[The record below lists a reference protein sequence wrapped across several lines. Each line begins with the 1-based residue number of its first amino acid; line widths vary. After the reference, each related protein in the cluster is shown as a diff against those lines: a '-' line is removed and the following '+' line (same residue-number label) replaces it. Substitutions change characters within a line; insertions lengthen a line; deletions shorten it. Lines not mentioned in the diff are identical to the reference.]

1 MKILP
6 AIDLKGG
13 KCVRLSMGDYSQVK
27 NYDFNPLE
35 LAMNWADNGV
45 KNLHIVDLDGAKDG
59 KLSNFETIQKIRKQ
73 IPNVYIQ
80 MGGGIRSLGDVQKYL
95 DIGLDKVII
104 GTKAMSDRTFLD
116 ELDSVTKNKVIIDMA
131 VKDGKMAIQGWNQSS
146 ALDIDSFINYI
157 ETQKICEVVL
167 TDVSKDGMLGGVNFD
182 LINEVLS
189 KTEISIIASGG
200 VTTIDD
206 IEKLILLT
214 KKGLSVVDLKIKF
227 KLFSMSFSKDFIS
240 FSIFCS

>member
-6 AIDLKGG
+6 AIDLKDG

-73 IPNVYIQ
+73 IPNLYIQ

-157 ETQKICEVVL
+157 ETQQICEVVL
-167 TDVSKDGMLGGVNFD
+167 TDVSKDGMLSGVNFD
-182 LINEVLS
+182 LINEVLL
-189 KTEISIIASGG
+189 KTEIPIIASGG

-206 IEKLILLT
+206 IEKLIVLT
-214 KKGLSVVDLKIKF
+214 KKGLSGVIIGKAIYESRIKINDLIV
-227 KLFSMSFSKDFIS
+227 LESRL
-240 FSIFCS
+240 

>member
-6 AIDLKGG
+6 AIDLKDG
-13 KCVRLSMGDYSQVK
+13 KCVRLSMGDYSQVR

-35 LAMNWADNGV
+35 LAMNWVDSGV

-73 IPNVYIQ
+73 IPNLYIQ

-104 GTKAMSDRTFLD
+104 GTKAMSDPTFLD
-116 ELDSVTKNKVIIDMA
+116 EFDSFTKNKIIIDMA
-131 VKDGKMAIQGWNQSS
+131 VKDGNMAIQGWNQSS
-146 ALDIDSFINYI
+146 ELDVDSFINYI
-157 ETQKICEVVL
+157 ETQQICEVVL
-167 TDVSKDGMLGGVNFD
+167 TDVSKDGMLSGVNFD
-182 LINEVLS
+182 LINEVLL
-189 KTEISIIASGG
+189 KTEIPIIASGG

-214 KKGLSVVDLKIKF
+214 KKGLSGVIIGKAIYESRIKINDLIM
-227 KLFSMSFSKDFIS
+227 LESRL
-240 FSIFCS
+240 

>member
-6 AIDLKGG
+6 AIDLKDG
-13 KCVRLSMGDYSQVK
+13 KCVRLSMGDYSQMK
-27 NYDFNPLE
+27 NYDSNPLE
-35 LAMNWADNGV
+35 LAMNWVDSGV

-73 IPNVYIQ
+73 IPNLYIQ

-104 GTKAMSDRTFLD
+104 GTKAMSDPTFLD

-146 ALDIDSFINYI
+146 TLDIDSFINYI
-157 ETQKICEVVL
+157 ETQQICEVVL
-167 TDVSKDGMLGGVNFD
+167 TDVSKDGMLSGVNFD

-189 KTEISIIASGG
+189 KTEIPIIASGG

-214 KKGLSVVDLKIKF
+214 KKGLSGVIIGKAIYESRIKINDLIM
-227 KLFSMSFSKDFIS
+227 LESRL
-240 FSIFCS
+240 

>member
-6 AIDLKGG
+6 AIDLKDG
-13 KCVRLSMGDYSQVK
+13 KCVRLSMGDYSQVR

-73 IPNVYIQ
+73 IPNLYIQ

-167 TDVSKDGMLGGVNFD
+167 TDVSKDGMLSGVNFD

-189 KTEISIIASGG
+189 KTEIPIIASGG

-214 KKGLSVVDLKIKF
+214 KKGLSGVIIGKAIYESRIKINDLIM
-227 KLFSMSFSKDFIS
+227 LESRL
-240 FSIFCS
+240 

>member
-6 AIDLKGG
+6 AIDLKDG
-13 KCVRLSMGDYSQVK
+13 KCVRLSMGDYSQVS

-35 LAMNWADNGV
+35 LAMNWVDNGV

-73 IPNVYIQ
+73 IPNLYIQ
-80 MGGGIRSLGDVQKYL
+80 MGGGIRSLADVQKYL

-167 TDVSKDGMLGGVNFD
+167 TDVSKDGMLSGVNFD
-182 LINEVLS
+182 LINKVLS
-189 KTEISIIASGG
+189 KTEIPIIASGG

-214 KKGLSVVDLKIKF
+214 KKGLSGVIIGKAIYESRIKINDLIM
-227 KLFSMSFSKDFIS
+227 LESRI
-240 FSIFCS
+240 

>member
-1 MKILP
+1 
-6 AIDLKGG
+6 
-13 KCVRLSMGDYSQVK
+13 
-27 NYDFNPLE
+27 
-35 LAMNWADNGV
+35 
-45 KNLHIVDLDGAKDG
+45 
-59 KLSNFETIQKIRKQ
+59 
-73 IPNVYIQ
+73 

-116 ELDSVTKNKVIIDMA
+116 ELDSVTKNRVIIDMA

-157 ETQKICEVVL
+157 ETQHICEIVL
-167 TDVSKDGMLGGVNFD
+167 TDVSKDGMLSGVNFD

-189 KTEISIIASGG
+189 KTEIPIIASGG

-214 KKGLSVVDLKIKF
+214 KKGLSGVIIGKAIYESRIKIKD
-227 KLFSMSFSKDFIS
+227 LIMLESRI
-240 FSIFCS
+240 

>member
-1 MKILP
+1 
-6 AIDLKGG
+6 
-13 KCVRLSMGDYSQVK
+13 
-27 NYDFNPLE
+27 
-35 LAMNWADNGV
+35 
-45 KNLHIVDLDGAKDG
+45 
-59 KLSNFETIQKIRKQ
+59 
-73 IPNVYIQ
+73 

-167 TDVSKDGMLGGVNFD
+167 TDVSKDGMLSGVNFD

-189 KTEISIIASGG
+189 KTEIPIIASGG

-214 KKGLSVVDLKIKF
+214 KKGLSGVIIGKAIYESRIKIKD
-227 KLFSMSFSKDFIS
+227 LIMLESRI
-240 FSIFCS
+240 

>member
-6 AIDLKGG
+6 AIDLKDG
-13 KCVRLSMGDYSQVK
+13 KCVRLSMGDYSQMK
-27 NYDFNPLE
+27 NYDSNPLE
-35 LAMNWADNGV
+35 LAMNWVDSGV
-45 KNLHIVDLDGAKDG
+45 KNLHIVDLDGAKEG

-73 IPNVYIQ
+73 IPNLYIQ
-80 MGGGIRSLGDVQKYL
+80 MGGGIRSLADVQKYL

-131 VKDGKMAIQGWNQSS
+131 VKDGNMAIKGWNQSS
-146 ALDIDSFINYI
+146 VLDIDSFINYI
-157 ETQKICEVVL
+157 ETQQICEVVL
-167 TDVSKDGMLGGVNFD
+167 TDVSKDGMLSGVNFD
-182 LINEVLS
+182 LINEVLL
-189 KTEISIIASGG
+189 KTEIPIIASGG

-214 KKGLSVVDLKIKF
+214 KKGLSGVIIGKAIYESRIKINDLIM
-227 KLFSMSFSKDFIS
+227 LESRL
-240 FSIFCS
+240 

>member
-6 AIDLKGG
+6 AIDLKDG
-13 KCVRLSMGDYSQVK
+13 KCVRLSMGDYSQMK
-27 NYDFNPLE
+27 NYDSNPLE
-35 LAMNWADNGV
+35 LAMNWVDSGV

-73 IPNVYIQ
+73 IPNLYIQ

-104 GTKAMSDRTFLD
+104 GTKAMSDPTFLD
-116 ELDSVTKNKVIIDMA
+116 EFDSFTKNKIIIDMA
-131 VKDGKMAIQGWNQSS
+131 VKDGNMAIQGWNQSS
-146 ALDIDSFINYI
+146 ELDVDSFINYI
-157 ETQKICEVVL
+157 ETQQICEVVL
-167 TDVSKDGMLGGVNFD
+167 TDVSKDGMLSGVNFD
-182 LINEVLS
+182 LINEVLL
-189 KTEISIIASGG
+189 KTEIPIIASGG

-214 KKGLSVVDLKIKF
+214 KKGLSGVIIGKAIYESRIKINDLIM
-227 KLFSMSFSKDFIS
+227 LESRL
-240 FSIFCS
+240 

>member
-6 AIDLKGG
+6 AIDIKDG
-13 KCVRLSMGDYSQVK
+13 KCVRLAKGDYSKVTHYFDDPLLVAK
-27 NYDFNPLE
+27 NWIDQGATNI
-35 LAMNWADNGV
+35 
-45 KNLHIVDLDGAKDG
+45 HIVDLDGAKDG

-73 IPNVYIQ
+73 IPNLYIQ
-80 MGGGIRSLGDVQKYL
+80 MGGGIRSLADVQKYL

-104 GTKAMSDRTFLD
+104 GTKAMSDPTFLD

-131 VKDGKMAIQGWNQSS
+131 VKDGNMAIQGWNQCS

-182 LINEVLS
+182 LIHEVLS
-189 KTEISIIASGG
+189 KTEIPIIASG
-200 VTTIDD
+200 I
-206 IEKLILLT
+206 
-214 KKGLSVVDLKIKF
+214 F
-227 KLFSMSFSKDFIS
+227 KTSEI
-240 FSIFCS
+240 

>member
-6 AIDLKGG
+6 AIDLKDG
-13 KCVRLSMGDYSQVK
+13 KCVRLSMGDYSQVR

-59 KLSNFETIQKIRKQ
+59 RLSNFETIQKIRKQ
-73 IPNVYIQ
+73 IPNLYIQ

-157 ETQKICEVVL
+157 ETQQIYEVVL
-167 TDVSKDGMLGGVNFD
+167 TDVSKDGMLSGVNFD

-189 KTEISIIASGG
+189 KTEIPIIASGG

-214 KKGLSVVDLKIKF
+214 KKGLSGVIIGKAIYESRIKINDLIM
-227 KLFSMSFSKDFIS
+227 LESRL
-240 FSIFCS
+240 

>member
-6 AIDLKGG
+6 AIELKDG
-13 KCVRLSMGDYSQVK
+13 KCVRLSMGDYSQVS

-35 LAMNWADNGV
+35 LAMNWVDNGV

-73 IPNVYIQ
+73 IPNLYIQ
-80 MGGGIRSLGDVQKYL
+80 MGGGIRSLADVQKYL

-146 ALDIDSFINYI
+146 ELDVDSFINYI
-157 ETQKICEVVL
+157 ETQQICEVVL
-167 TDVSKDGMLGGVNFD
+167 TDVSKDGMLTGVNFD
-182 LINEVLS
+182 LINEVLL
-189 KTEISIIASGG
+189 KTEIPIIASGG

-214 KKGLSVVDLKIKF
+214 KKGLSGVIIGKAIYESRIKINDLIM
-227 KLFSMSFSKDFIS
+227 LESRL
-240 FSIFCS
+240 

>member
-6 AIDLKGG
+6 AIDLKDG
-13 KCVRLSMGDYSQVK
+13 KCVRLSMGDYSQMK
-27 NYDFNPLE
+27 NYDSNPLE
-35 LAMNWADNGV
+35 LAMNWVDSGV

-73 IPNVYIQ
+73 IPNLYIQ

-104 GTKAMSDRTFLD
+104 GTKAMSDPTFLD
-116 ELDSVTKNKVIIDMA
+116 EFDSFTKNKIIIDMA
-131 VKDGKMAIQGWNQSS
+131 VKDGNMAIQGWNQSS
-146 ALDIDSFINYI
+146 ELDVDSFINYI
-157 ETQKICEVVL
+157 ETQQICEVVL
-167 TDVSKDGMLGGVNFD
+167 TDVSKDGMLSGVNFD
-182 LINEVLS
+182 LINEVLL
-189 KTEISIIASGG
+189 KTEIPIIASGG

-214 KKGLSVVDLKIKF
+214 KKGLSGVIIGKAIYESRIKIQDLIM
-227 KLFSMSFSKDFIS
+227 LESRI
-240 FSIFCS
+240 

>member
-6 AIDLKGG
+6 AIDLKDG
-13 KCVRLSMGDYSQVK
+13 KCVRLSMGDYSQVR

-73 IPNVYIQ
+73 IPNLYIQ

-157 ETQKICEVVL
+157 ESQKICEVVL
-167 TDVSKDGMLGGVNFD
+167 TDVSKDGMLGGVNFH

-189 KTEISIIASGG
+189 KTEIPIIASGG

-214 KKGLSVVDLKIKF
+214 KKGLSGVIIGKAIYESRIKINDLIM
-227 KLFSMSFSKDFIS
+227 LESRI
-240 FSIFCS
+240 

>member
-6 AIDLKGG
+6 AIDLKDG
-13 KCVRLSMGDYSQVK
+13 KCVRLSMGDYSQMK
-27 NYDFNPLE
+27 NYDSNPLE
-35 LAMNWADNGV
+35 LAMNWVDSGV

-73 IPNVYIQ
+73 IPNLYIQ

-104 GTKAMSDRTFLD
+104 GTKAMSDPTFLD
-116 ELDSVTKNKVIIDMA
+116 EFDSFTKNKIIIDMA
-131 VKDGKMAIQGWNQSS
+131 VKDGNMAIQGWNQPSE
-146 ALDIDSFINYI
+146 LDVDSFINYI
-157 ETQKICEVVL
+157 ETQQICEVVL
-167 TDVSKDGMLGGVNFD
+167 TDVSKDGMLTGVNFD
-182 LINEVLS
+182 LINEVLL
-189 KTEISIIASGG
+189 KTEIPIIASGG

-214 KKGLSVVDLKIKF
+214 KKGLSGVIIGKAIYESRIKINDLIM
-227 KLFSMSFSKDFIS
+227 LESRL
-240 FSIFCS
+240 

>member
-6 AIDLKGG
+6 AIDLKDG
-13 KCVRLSMGDYSQVK
+13 KCVRLSMGDYSQMK
-27 NYDFNPLE
+27 NYDSNPLE
-35 LAMNWADNGV
+35 LAMNWVDSGV

-73 IPNVYIQ
+73 TPNLYIQ

-104 GTKAMSDRTFLD
+104 GTKAMSDPTFLD
-116 ELDSVTKNKVIIDMA
+116 EFDSFTKNKIIIDMA
-131 VKDGKMAIQGWNQSS
+131 VIDGNMAIQGWNQSS
-146 ALDIDSFINYI
+146 ELDVDSFINYI
-157 ETQKICEVVL
+157 ETQQICEVIL
-167 TDVSKDGMLGGVNFD
+167 TDVSKDGMLSGVNFD
-182 LINEVLS
+182 LINEVLL
-189 KTEISIIASGG
+189 KTEIPIIASGG

-214 KKGLSVVDLKIKF
+214 KKGLSGVIIGKAIYESRIKINDLIM
-227 KLFSMSFSKDFIS
+227 LESRL
-240 FSIFCS
+240 

>member
-6 AIDLKGG
+6 AIDLKDG

-73 IPNVYIQ
+73 IPNLYIQ

-189 KTEISIIASGG
+189 KTEIPIIASGG

-214 KKGLSVVDLKIKF
+214 KKGLSGVIIGKAIYESRIKINDLIM
-227 KLFSMSFSKDFIS
+227 LESRI
-240 FSIFCS
+240 

>member
-6 AIDLKGG
+6 AIDLKDG
-13 KCVRLSMGDYSQVK
+13 KCVRLSMGDYSQMK
-27 NYDFNPLE
+27 NYDSNPLE
-35 LAMNWADNGV
+35 LAMNWVDSGV

-73 IPNVYIQ
+73 IPNLYIQ

-104 GTKAMSDRTFLD
+104 GTKAMSDPTFLD
-116 ELDSVTKNKVIIDMA
+116 EFDSFTKNKIIIDMA
-131 VKDGKMAIQGWNQSS
+131 VKDGNMAIQGWTQSS
-146 ALDIDSFINYI
+146 ELDVDSFINYI
-157 ETQKICEVVL
+157 ETQQICEVIL
-167 TDVSKDGMLGGVNFD
+167 TDVSKDGMLSGVNFD
-182 LINEVLS
+182 LINEVLL
-189 KTEISIIASGG
+189 KTEIPIIASGG

-214 KKGLSVVDLKIKF
+214 KKGLSGVIIGKAIYESRIKINDLIM
-227 KLFSMSFSKDFIS
+227 LESRL
-240 FSIFCS
+240 

>member
-6 AIDLKGG
+6 AIDLKDG
-13 KCVRLSMGDYSQVK
+13 KCVRLSMGDYSQVR

-73 IPNVYIQ
+73 IPNLYIQ

-104 GTKAMSDRTFLD
+104 GTKAMSDPTFLD

-131 VKDGKMAIQGWNQSS
+131 VKDGNMAIQGWNQCS

-167 TDVSKDGMLGGVNFD
+167 TDVSKDGMLDGVNFD
-182 LINEVLS
+182 LIHEVLS
-189 KTEISIIASGG
+189 KTEIPIIASGG

-206 IEKLILLT
+206 IQNLILLT
-214 KKGLSVVDLKIKF
+214 KKGLSGVIIGKAIYESRIKINDLIM
-227 KLFSMSFSKDFIS
+227 LESRL
-240 FSIFCS
+240 

>member
-6 AIDLKGG
+6 AIDLKDG
-13 KCVRLSMGDYSQVK
+13 KCVRLSMGDYSQVR

-73 IPNVYIQ
+73 IPNLYIQ

-95 DIGLDKVII
+95 DIGIDKVII

-189 KTEISIIASGG
+189 KTEIPIIASGG

-214 KKGLSVVDLKIKF
+214 KKGLSGVIIGKAIYESRIKINDLIM
-227 KLFSMSFSKDFIS
+227 LESRI
-240 FSIFCS
+240 

>member
-6 AIDLKGG
+6 AIDLKDG
-13 KCVRLSMGDYSQVK
+13 KCVRLAMGDYSQVK

-35 LAMNWADNGV
+35 LAMNWVDNGV

-73 IPNVYIQ
+73 IPNLYIQ
-80 MGGGIRSLGDVQKYL
+80 MGGGIRSLADVQKYL

-104 GTKAMSDRTFLD
+104 GTKAMSDPTFLD
-116 ELDSVTKNKVIIDMA
+116 ELDSVTKNKIIIDMA
-131 VKDGKMAIQGWNQSS
+131 VKDGNMAIQGWNQSS

-157 ETQKICEVVL
+157 ESQQICEVVL
-167 TDVSKDGMLGGVNFD
+167 TDVSKDGMLSGVNFD
-182 LINEVLS
+182 LINEILL
-189 KTEISIIASGG
+189 KTEIPIIASGG

-214 KKGLSVVDLKIKF
+214 KKGLSGVIIGKAIYEKHIKIHDLIM
-227 KLFSMSFSKDFIS
+227 LESRL
-240 FSIFCS
+240 

>member
-6 AIDLKGG
+6 AIDLKDG
-13 KCVRLSMGDYSQVK
+13 KCVRLSMGDYSQMK
-27 NYDFNPLE
+27 NYDSNPLE
-35 LAMNWADNGV
+35 LAMNWVDSGV

-73 IPNVYIQ
+73 IPNLYIQ

-104 GTKAMSDRTFLD
+104 GTKAMSDPTFLD
-116 ELDSVTKNKVIIDMA
+116 EFDRFTKNKIIIDMA
-131 VKDGKMAIQGWNQSS
+131 VKDGNMAIQGWNQSS
-146 ALDIDSFINYI
+146 ELDVDSFINYI
-157 ETQKICEVVL
+157 ETQQICEVVL
-167 TDVSKDGMLGGVNFD
+167 TDVSKDGMLTGVNFD

-189 KTEISIIASGG
+189 KTEIPIIASGG

-214 KKGLSVVDLKIKF
+214 KKGLSGVIIGKAIYESRIKINDLIM
-227 KLFSMSFSKDFIS
+227 LESRI
-240 FSIFCS
+240 

>member
-6 AIDLKGG
+6 AIDLKDG
-13 KCVRLSMGDYSQVK
+13 KCVRLSMGDYSQVR

-73 IPNVYIQ
+73 IPNLYIQ

-116 ELDSVTKNKVIIDMA
+116 ELDSVTKNKIIIDMA
-131 VKDGKMAIQGWNQSS
+131 VKDGNMAIQGWNQSS

-157 ETQKICEVVL
+157 ESQQICEVVL
-167 TDVSKDGMLGGVNFD
+167 TDVSKDGMLSGVNFD
-182 LINEVLS
+182 LINEILL
-189 KTEISIIASGG
+189 KTEIPIIASGG

-206 IEKLILLT
+206 IEKLIVLT
-214 KKGLSVVDLKIKF
+214 KKGLSGVIIGKAIYESRIKINDLIV
-227 KLFSMSFSKDFIS
+227 LESRL
-240 FSIFCS
+240 

>member
-6 AIDLKGG
+6 AIDLKHG
-13 KCVRLSMGDYSQVK
+13 KCVRLSMGDYRQVR

-73 IPNVYIQ
+73 IPNLYIQ

-157 ETQKICEVVL
+157 ETQQICEVVL
-167 TDVSKDGMLGGVNFD
+167 TDVSKDGMLSGVNFN

-189 KTEISIIASGG
+189 KTEIPIIASGG

-214 KKGLSVVDLKIKF
+214 KKGLSGVIIGKAIYESRIKIKD
-227 KLFSMSFSKDFIS
+227 LIMLESRT
-240 FSIFCS
+240 

>member
-6 AIDLKGG
+6 AIDLKDG
-13 KCVRLSMGDYSQVK
+13 KCVRLSMGDYSQVR

-35 LAMNWADNGV
+35 LAINWADNGV

-157 ETQKICEVVL
+157 ESQKICEVVL
-167 TDVSKDGMLGGVNFD
+167 TDVSKDGMLGGVNFH

-189 KTEISIIASGG
+189 KTEIPIIASGG

-214 KKGLSVVDLKIKF
+214 KKGLSGVIIGKAIYESRIKINDLIM
-227 KLFSMSFSKDFIS
+227 LESRI
-240 FSIFCS
+240 

>member
-6 AIDLKGG
+6 AIDLKDG
-13 KCVRLSMGDYSQVK
+13 KCVRLSMGDYSQMK
-27 NYDFNPLE
+27 NYDSNPLE
-35 LAMNWADNGV
+35 LAMNWVDSGV

-73 IPNVYIQ
+73 IPNLYIQ

-104 GTKAMSDRTFLD
+104 GTKAMSDPTFLD
-116 ELDSVTKNKVIIDMA
+116 EFDSFTKNKIIIDMA
-131 VKDGKMAIQGWNQSS
+131 VKDGNMAIQGWNQSS
-146 ALDIDSFINYI
+146 ELDVDSFINYI
-157 ETQKICEVVL
+157 ETQQICEVVL
-167 TDVSKDGMLGGVNFD
+167 TDVSKDGMLTGVNFD
-182 LINEVLS
+182 LINEVLL
-189 KTEISIIASGG
+189 KTEIPIIASGV

-214 KKGLSVVDLKIKF
+214 KKGLSGVIIGKAIYESRIKINDLIM
-227 KLFSMSFSKDFIS
+227 LESRL
-240 FSIFCS
+240 

>member
-6 AIDLKGG
+6 AIDLKDG
-13 KCVRLSMGDYSQVK
+13 KCVRLSMGDYSQVS

-35 LAMNWADNGV
+35 LAMNWVDNGV

-95 DIGLDKVII
+95 DIGIDKVII

-167 TDVSKDGMLGGVNFD
+167 TDVSKDGMLSGVNFD
-182 LINEVLS
+182 LINKVLS
-189 KTEISIIASGG
+189 KTEIPIIASGG

-214 KKGLSVVDLKIKF
+214 KKGLSGVIIGKAIYESRIKINDLIM
-227 KLFSMSFSKDFIS
+227 LESRI
-240 FSIFCS
+240 

>member
-6 AIDLKGG
+6 AIDLKDG
-13 KCVRLSMGDYSQVK
+13 KCVRLSMGDYSQMK
-27 NYDFNPLE
+27 NYDSNPLE
-35 LAMNWADNGV
+35 LAMNWVDSGV

-73 IPNVYIQ
+73 IPNLYIQ

-104 GTKAMSDRTFLD
+104 GTKAMSDPTFLD
-116 ELDSVTKNKVIIDMA
+116 EIDSVTKTKVIIDMA
-131 VKDGKMAIQGWNQSS
+131 VKDGNMAIQGWNQSS
-146 ALDIDSFINYI
+146 ELDVDSFINYI
-157 ETQKICEVVL
+157 ETQQICEVVL
-167 TDVSKDGMLGGVNFD
+167 TDVSKDGMLSGVNFD
-182 LINEVLS
+182 LINEVLL
-189 KTEISIIASGG
+189 KTEIPIIASGG

-214 KKGLSVVDLKIKF
+214 KKGLSGVIIGKAIYESRIKINDLIM
-227 KLFSMSFSKDFIS
+227 LESRL
-240 FSIFCS
+240 

>member
-6 AIDLKGG
+6 AIDLKDG
-13 KCVRLSMGDYSQVK
+13 KCVRLSMGDYSQVR

-35 LAMNWADNGV
+35 LAMNWVDNGV

-73 IPNVYIQ
+73 IPNLYIQ

-104 GTKAMSDRTFLD
+104 GTKAMSDPTFLD
-116 ELDSVTKNKVIIDMA
+116 EFDSFTKNKIIIDMA
-131 VKDGKMAIQGWNQSS
+131 VKDGNMAIQGWNQSS
-146 ALDIDSFINYI
+146 ELDVDSFINYI
-157 ETQKICEVVL
+157 ETQQICEVVL
-167 TDVSKDGMLGGVNFD
+167 TDVSKDGMLSGVNFD
-182 LINEVLS
+182 LINEVLL
-189 KTEISIIASGG
+189 KTEIPIIASGG

-214 KKGLSVVDLKIKF
+214 KKGLSGVIIGKAIYESRIKINDLIM
-227 KLFSMSFSKDFIS
+227 LESRI
-240 FSIFCS
+240 

>member
-6 AIDLKGG
+6 AIDLKDG
-13 KCVRLSMGDYSQVK
+13 KCVRLSMGDYSQMK

-35 LAMNWADNGV
+35 LAMNWVDNGV

-73 IPNVYIQ
+73 IPNLYIQ

-104 GTKAMSDRTFLD
+104 GTKAMSDPTFLD
-116 ELDSVTKNKVIIDMA
+116 EFDSFTKNKIIIDMA
-131 VKDGKMAIQGWNQSS
+131 VKDGNMAIQGWNQSS
-146 ALDIDSFINYI
+146 ELDVDSFINYI
-157 ETQKICEVVL
+157 ETQQICEVVL
-167 TDVSKDGMLGGVNFD
+167 TDVSKDGMLTGVNFD
-182 LINEVLS
+182 LINEVLL
-189 KTEISIIASGG
+189 KTEIPIIASGG

-214 KKGLSVVDLKIKF
+214 KKGLSGVIIGKAIYESRIKINDLIM
-227 KLFSMSFSKDFIS
+227 LESRL
-240 FSIFCS
+240 